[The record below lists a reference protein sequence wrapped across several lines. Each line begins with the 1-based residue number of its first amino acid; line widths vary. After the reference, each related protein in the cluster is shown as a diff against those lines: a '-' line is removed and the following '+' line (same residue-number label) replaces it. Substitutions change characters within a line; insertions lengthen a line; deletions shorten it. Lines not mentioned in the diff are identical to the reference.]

1 MKKQINITGKI
12 NSFGTQ
18 SIDSAEVFFNSHI
31 ESCSCS
37 GSYSYSAMLE
47 MEQIKENDLV
57 DTCATIECS
66 DCGSMLDVNDYNIV
80 LDIPNNLKELYAKEK
95 IWCKSKDYI
104 EMSQGTNSMDWDY
117 QMGGKSFEELAEA
130 ELKSQG
136 VI

>member
-47 MEQIKENDLV
+47 MEQIKEVLIL
-57 DTCATIECS
+57 TIYQN
-66 DCGSMLDVNDYNIV
+66 LLNRNI
-80 LDIPNNLKELYAKEK
+80 
-95 IWCKSKDYI
+95 
-104 EMSQGTNSMDWDY
+104 
-117 QMGGKSFEELAEA
+117 
-130 ELKSQG
+130 
-136 VI
+136 